1 MCGLCCQKLGKQS
14 ISFSAIYSQSHIS
27 WVVQEL
33 VGLFFICEEL
43 LLMSASVWTT
53 DDGINTTK
61 LKGLM
66 KNQDTKGSFFKFLDN
81 LYI

>member
-1 MCGLCCQKLGKQS
+1 
-14 ISFSAIYSQSHIS
+14 
-27 WVVQEL
+27 
-33 VGLFFICEEL
+33 
-43 LLMSASVWTT
+43 MSASVWTT

-66 KNQDTKGSFFKFLDN
+66 KNQDTKESFFKFLDN